1 MFRVCVDTGGTFTDS
16 VVMDDKGNLAEFKAP
31 TTPGDFSEGVIN
43 ALKEAASGYNL
54 SLEQFIKQTDLIVHG
69 TTVATNALIT
79 KKVARTA
86 MITTKGFRDIIEMRR
101 SLKIETHS
109 MYDAYIPPY
118 DPIIPRYLRF
128 TVEEKTKY
136 TGEVTKQVN
145 EKELESIIAKLVK
158 EKVEAVAIC
167 FINAYANSANEKKA
181 AEICSRSLKDV
192 FITCSSELLPKMG
205 EYERESTSVIN
216 ACLGPVVNKYMAKL
230 ESKLKENGFTGQ
242 LLIIQANQYA
252 QSVTALTKKPV
263 YVLDSGPAA
272 GPAGAAFLG
281 SVIGE
286 PNSIVGDM
294 GGTTFD
300 ASLIKNG
307 QVSLASG
314 RWFGDDRMGIKVVD
328 VKSIGAGGGS
338 IGWVDALGLLRVGP
352 QSAAADPGPACYSK
366 GGNQPTVT
374 DAAVLLGYIPPDYFW
389 GGKLKLD
396 VEKAKSA
403 MKMIADPLKLSIEK
417 ASHAMFQTVNSNM
430 ADDITEISTR
440 KGYDVRDFSLVACGG
455 GGALFGAFIADLLGI
470 KKTIVPKFAASFCA
484 WSMFNLD
491 VGRDYLRSYVCTV
504 KKADPSEMNKLYED
518 MIREA
523 MDEFKVLNV
532 SRADLIIEKSVDVR
546 YQRQFHELEIKL
558 PEGEIIGKDI
568 DTLEK
573 EFHESHKELF
583 TFSLPWVPVDIR
595 NLRLIARVKAKKIE
609 IQKIPAG
616 TSNSSDALKRKR
628 QCFFNSGFIETPIY
642 DGTRLKA
649 GNVIKGQAVIEDPT
663 STAVIPPGFSCTV
676 DEYGNFIIKRIV

>member
-16 VVMDDKGNLAEFKAP
+16 VVMDDKGNLTEFKAP

-43 ALKEAASGYNL
+43 ALKEAASGYKM
-54 SLEQFIKQTDLIVHG
+54 SLDQFMKQTELIVHG

-136 TGEVTKQVN
+136 TGEVTKPVN
-145 EKELESIIAKLVK
+145 EKELESIIAKLNK

-167 FINAYANSANEKKA
+167 FINSYANSENEKKA
-181 AEICSRSLKDV
+181 AEICSRSLKGV

-205 EYERESTSVIN
+205 EYERESTGVIN
-216 ACLGPVVNKYMAKL
+216 ACLGPVVNRYMADL
-230 ESKLKENGFTGQ
+230 ETKLKENGFSGQ
-242 LLIIQANQYA
+242 LLIIQSNQYA
-252 QSVTALTKKPV
+252 QTVMALKKKPI

-300 ASLIKNG
+300 ASLIKNS

-314 RWFGDDRMGIKVVD
+314 RWFGDDRIGIKVVD

-338 IGWVDALGLLRVGP
+338 IGWVDSLGLLRVGP
-352 QSAAADPGPACYSK
+352 QSAAADPGPACYGK
-366 GGNQPTVT
+366 GGKEPTVT
-374 DAAVLLGYIPPDYFW
+374 DAAVLLGYIPHDYFW

-403 MKMIADPLKLSIEK
+403 MKTIADSLKISVENAAQI
-417 ASHAMFQTVNSNM
+417 MFQTVNTNM

-440 KGYDVRDFSLVACGG
+440 KGYDIRDFSLVACGG

-491 VGRDYLRSYVCTV
+491 VGRDYLRSYVCTT
-504 KKADPSEMNKLYED
+504 KKADPSVMNKLYRD
-518 MIREA
+518 MVEEA
-523 MDEFKVLNV
+523 MEEFKVLKV
-532 SRADLIIEKSVDVR
+532 SREDLVIEKSVDVR
-546 YQRQFHELEIKL
+546 YQRQSHELEIKL
-558 PEGEIIGKDI
+558 PEGAITNRDI
-568 DTLEK
+568 DVLEK
-573 EFHESHKELF
+573 QFHGLHKELF
-583 TFSLPWVPVDIR
+583 TFGLPWVPVDIR
-595 NLRLIARVKAKKIE
+595 NLRLIASVKSKKIE
-609 IQKIPAG
+609 IRKIAEG
-616 TSNSSDALKRKR
+616 TDNPLEAFKRKR
-628 QCFFNSGFIETPIY
+628 NCFINGSFIETPIY
-642 DGTRLKA
+642 DGTKLKS
-649 GNVIKGQAVIEDPT
+649 GNRIKGHAIIEDPT
-663 STAVIPPGFSCTV
+663 STAVIPPGFSCSV
-676 DEYGNFIIKRIV
+676 DQYGNYIIAK

>member
-16 VVMDDKGNLAEFKAP
+16 VVMDDKGNLTEFKAP

-43 ALKEAASGYNL
+43 ALKEAASGYKM
-54 SLEQFIKQTDLIVHG
+54 SLDQFMKQTELIVHG

-136 TGEVTKQVN
+136 TGEVTKPVN
-145 EKELESIIAKLVK
+145 EKELESIIAKLNK

-167 FINAYANSANEKKA
+167 FINSYANSENEKKA
-181 AEICSRSLKDV
+181 AEICSRSLKGV

-205 EYERESTSVIN
+205 EYERESTGVIN
-216 ACLGPVVNKYMAKL
+216 ACLGPVVNRYMADL
-230 ESKLKENGFTGQ
+230 ETKLKENGFSGQ
-242 LLIIQANQYA
+242 LLIIQSNQYA
-252 QSVTALTKKPV
+252 QTVMALKKKPI

-314 RWFGDDRMGIKVVD
+314 RWFGDDRIGIKVVD

-338 IGWVDALGLLRVGP
+338 IGWVDSLGLLRVGP
-352 QSAAADPGPACYSK
+352 QSAAADPGPACYGK
-366 GGNQPTVT
+366 GGKEPTVT
-374 DAAVLLGYIPPDYFW
+374 DAAVLLGYIPHDYFW

-403 MKMIADPLKLSIEK
+403 MKTIADSLKISVENAAQI
-417 ASHAMFQTVNSNM
+417 MFQTVNTNM

-440 KGYDVRDFSLVACGG
+440 KGYDIRDFSLVACGG

-491 VGRDYLRSYVCTV
+491 VGRDYLRSYVCTT
-504 KKADPSEMNKLYED
+504 KKADPSVMNKLYRD
-518 MIREA
+518 MVEEA
-523 MDEFKVLNV
+523 MEEFKVLKV
-532 SRADLIIEKSVDVR
+532 SREDLVIEKSVDVR
-546 YQRQFHELEIKL
+546 YQRQSHELEIKL
-558 PEGEIIGKDI
+558 PEGAITNRDI
-568 DTLEK
+568 DVLEK
-573 EFHESHKELF
+573 QFHGLHKELF
-583 TFSLPWVPVDIR
+583 TFGLPWVPVDIR
-595 NLRLIARVKAKKIE
+595 NLRLIASVKSKKIE
-609 IQKIPAG
+609 IRKIAEG
-616 TSNSSDALKRKR
+616 TDNPLEAFKRKR
-628 QCFFNSGFIETPIY
+628 NCFINGSFIETPIY
-642 DGTRLKA
+642 DGTKLKS
-649 GNVIKGQAVIEDPT
+649 GNRIKGHAIIEDPT
-663 STAVIPPGFSCTV
+663 STAVIPPGFSCSV
-676 DEYGNFIIKRIV
+676 DQYGNYIIAK